1 MSKPAMPDSVAID
14 GIKYMVR
21 FGSPKPPE
29 GVPVA
34 ADYTEDGEFDV
45 RDQTILI
52 RPDLAPDY
60 QAYIFIHE
68 SLHGMWEHAGLTAV
82 GRPPPTEEEVVTAM
96 AWRLLEF
103 LRSNPEAI
111 SYLTGR
117 P

>member
-1 MSKPAMPDSVAID
+1 MSKMPPVVLID
-14 GIKYMVR
+14 GIKYEVR
-21 FGSPKPPE
+21 FGSPKVPE
-29 GVPVA
+29 GVPVPS
-34 ADYTEDGEFDV
+34 DYTEDGEFDV
-45 RDQTILI
+45 REQVILV

-82 GRPPPTEEEVVTAM
+82 GRPPPSEEEVVTAM

-103 LRSNPEAI
+103 IRNNPEAI
-111 SYLTGR
+111 AYLAAR